1 MDVKNFLSE
10 LVNGQS
16 CRQIEAIKL
25 IFSAN
30 QLTGFYMMAT
40 KVFNELV
47 LYLLMHQSQG
57 TLREIQ

>member
-1 MDVKNFLSE
+1 MDVKCFLSE
-10 LVNGQS
+10 LVNSQS

-40 KVFNELV
+40 KAFNELI
-47 LYLLMHQSQG
+47 LYLLMHQSQD
-57 TLREIQ
+57 TLGEIQ

>member
-1 MDVKNFLSE
+1 MDVKNLLPE
-10 LVNGQS
+10 LVNSQS
-16 CRQIEAIKL
+16 CRQIEAFKL

-47 LYLLMHQSQG
+47 LYLLMHQSQD

>member
-1 MDVKNFLSE
+1 MDAKNFLSE
-10 LVNGQS
+10 LVNDQN

-47 LYLLMHQSQG
+47 YLLMHQSQG

>member
-1 MDVKNFLSE
+1 MDVKNLLPE
-10 LVNGQS
+10 LVNSQS
-16 CRQIEAIKL
+16 CRQIEAFKL

-47 LYLLMHQSQG
+47 LYWLMHQSQE
-57 TLREIQ
+57 TLSEIQ